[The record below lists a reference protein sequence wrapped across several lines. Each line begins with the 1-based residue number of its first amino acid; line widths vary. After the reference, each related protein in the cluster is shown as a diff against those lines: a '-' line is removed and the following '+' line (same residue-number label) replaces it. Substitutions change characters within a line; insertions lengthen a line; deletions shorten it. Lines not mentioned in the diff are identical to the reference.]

1 MDPLLACQPDG
12 RRQRLA
18 SQQSCEFNGLDYVN
32 VKVAAGAPP
41 TLEVHFHHPVCSQ
54 GKVPDILLETAAYA
68 IESEREPG
76 QLRITG
82 ISPDDMVKESRTL
95 TFELSDA
102 GNRSEYRLRVLDP
115 VKLKIDPRFSVLP
128 FRFPHDSGDLADIDQ
143 PGCPSKRFPD
153 PQIDYLARDY
163 GRLRRLLLDRLS
175 VTMPEWRERHVP
187 DIGLMLVELFAYVG
201 DHLGYHQDAI
211 ATEAYLGTAR
221 RRISV
226 RRHARLVD
234 YRLHE
239 GCNARTFLHI
249 EAPAGDELD
258 PEDVIFAAGLSAE
271 LHDPLVAIPL
281 AELETGRHGPLA
293 YFEAQALPDED
304 WKVTLQ
310 CLLNQSGFLKGL
322 AKARSGPL
330 AAIMQSL
337 PADLAK
343 EVCDFHYNPKQP
355 AEELCR
361 CLLAALNASLRE
373 VTLARSLA
381 EECAAVSEATRKRIA
396 TQESCRCPG
405 RCNRAVLEDLYPEW
419 VARRVTQSDKIR
431 LYAAHNEIR
440 FYTWDGVEC
449 WLPEGATRATLRDS
463 YTAEPSD
470 TGPLRALRHLRPGML
485 LLLEEVRGS
494 RTGNKADL
502 NPAHRQVVRLTEVV
516 STEDPLVKVV
526 LANGAPRPQP
536 VVEIRWHPD
545 DALQFPLCL
554 ASRGRGRADCGLVAD
569 VSVARG
575 NMILADHGLTVR
587 GEPLKSS
594 AGEAAPAESRCGA
607 ADGSCSASSPDTSS
621 SRGTDE
627 GRALRPTLE
636 RADLTFSQPLTPISE
651 RNRLRCRTVAA
662 VDLRSQLPH
671 KAEPQIILQGL
682 APAQN
687 GIPLLD
693 DPPEWTDGA
702 SGPDSLQFES
712 LLARLRTAPLELCRS
727 VAHLLPAKRC
737 QQLGN
742 VGSWT
747 PRSQAE
753 RELLLALK
761 NDIERAIRW
770 TGRTDLIDSD
780 PGDQDFTIEIDDER
794 RTHLRFQE
802 HGPEKPIPGTLFWS
816 TYRVGNGTAGNVGAE
831 GITHLV
837 FRSESLS
844 GRRLRVRNP
853 LPAEGGTDPESLP
866 NAKLMAPHVTRKLKR
881 AVTADDYATV
891 VEQEFGREVQRA
903 RASIRITPLE
913 QQVEVAVDPFDSV
926 EDVPQ
931 LLKEIETTLGRFRRI
946 GHDVAVVLPKEVP
959 VHLELSIRV
968 ADGYLFEHIREEL
981 LRSFSHRRHGDGTLG
996 FFHPDNRSFGDGVF
1010 ASAIVAEAR
1019 KVVGVRGVT
1028 ICKLQ
1033 RLGEPS
1039 DTAKNDGILSMG
1051 PLEVAVLDRDDRS
1064 KQRGILEIYDDEKRA
1079 TKPLLCGGPVR

>member
-1 MDPLLACQPDG
+1 MDPLLACQSDG

-18 SQQSCEFNGLDYVN
+18 SQQSCRFNGLDYVN
-32 VKVAAGAPP
+32 VIAGTPP
-41 TLEVHFHHPVCSQ
+41 KLEVHFYHPLTKESALR
-54 GKVPDILLETAAYA
+54 DIKNYA
-68 IESEREPG
+68 IESEREPD
-76 QLRITG
+76 QLKITD
-82 ISPDDMVKESRTL
+82 ISKEDQPPI
-95 TFELSDA
+95 FELSGQ

-115 VKLKIDPRFSVLP
+115 VTLGIDPRFSVLS
-128 FRFPHDSGDLADIDQ
+128 FRFPHDSGDLADIDL
-143 PGCPSKRFPD
+143 PGCPSKSFPE

-258 PEDVIFAAGLSAE
+258 PEDVVFVAGLSAE
-271 LHDPLVAIPL
+271 LHDPQVAIPL

-310 CLLNQSGFLKGL
+310 CLLNPSGFLKGL
-322 AKARSGPL
+322 ARARSGPL
-330 AAIMQSL
+330 AAILQSL
-337 PADLAK
+337 PADVAK

-355 AEELCR
+355 AEEICR
-361 CLLAALNASLRE
+361 CLLSALNVSLRE
-373 VTLARSLA
+373 ITLARSLA
-381 EECAAVSEATRKRIA
+381 DECAAVSEATRKRIA

-419 VARRVTQSDKIR
+419 IARRVTRSDKIR
-431 LYAAHNEIR
+431 LYRAHNEIR

-449 WLPEGATRATLRDS
+449 WLPEGATRATLRDN
-463 YTAEPSD
+463 YTAEPSE

-485 LLLEEVRGS
+485 LLLEEVRDS
-494 RTGNKADL
+494 RTGNKVDL
-502 NPAHRQVVRLTEVV
+502 NPVHRQVVRLTEVV
-516 STEDPLVKVV
+516 PTEDPLVPV
-526 LANGAPRPQP
+526 LLPNGDPLLPGGARPGQP

-545 DALQFPLCL
+545 DALPFPLCL
-554 ASRGRGRADCGLVAD
+554 AARGRSRTDCGLVPD

-587 GEPLKSS
+587 GEPLKPLAGDTASGGSS
-594 AGEAAPAESRCGA
+594 CGA
-607 ADGSCSASSPDTSS
+607 ADESCGGSAPDTGRQ
-621 SRGTDE
+621 RGTGE
-627 GRALRPTLE
+627 GKPLRPTLE

-651 RNRLRCRTVAA
+651 RNRLRRRTVAA

-682 APAQN
+682 APAPD
-687 GIPLLD
+687 GAPPLD
-693 DPPEWTDGA
+693 DSRQLTDGA
-702 SGPDSLQFES
+702 SGLDPLQLES

-747 PRSQAE
+747 PRSEAE

-770 TGRTDLIDSD
+770 TGRTDLIDSV

-802 HGPEKPIPGTLFWS
+802 HGPEKPVPGTLFWS

-844 GRRLRVRNP
+844 GRGLRVRNP
-853 LPAEGGTDPESLP
+853 LAAIGGMDPESLP

-881 AVTADDYATV
+881 AVTAEDYATV
-891 VEQEFGREVQRA
+891 VQQEFGREIQRA

-913 QQVEVAVDPFDSV
+913 QQVEVAVDPFDAV

-931 LLKEIETTLGRFRRI
+931 LLKEIETALGRFRRI

-968 ADGYLFEHIREEL
+968 ADGYLFEHIRGEL
-981 LRSFSHRRHGDGTLG
+981 LRSFSHRRHGDRTLG

-1079 TKPLLCGGPVR
+1079 TNPLPCGGPVR